1 MKIVSLG
8 VEKSDGFKPI
18 MVPESAKNFYLYGR
32 DKTSA
37 QPNRLEGWAVLKMMR
52 HIVLTSY

>member
-18 MVPESAKNFYLYGR
+18 MVPESYLYGR